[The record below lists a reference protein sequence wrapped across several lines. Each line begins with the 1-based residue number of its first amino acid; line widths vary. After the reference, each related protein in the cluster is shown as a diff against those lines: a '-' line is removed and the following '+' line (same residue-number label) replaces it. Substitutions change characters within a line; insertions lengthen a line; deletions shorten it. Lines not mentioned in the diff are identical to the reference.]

1 MKNKIFYLLLFLIS
15 LYTFGIINALN
26 LPLLGK
32 VIYIDPGHGGT
43 DPGAIYNDLYES
55 NLNLQISLKIQTELE
70 KNGAIVYL
78 TRYGDYD
85 LSVKNAINRKR
96 SDLSRRANII
106 NDSNADVYLSI
117 HLNSDVSSTWQG
129 SQAFYDTVND
139 KNEILAKIMQ
149 EQFKIDLNTNRE
161 YKQINDHYLYQRVK
175 VPGVLLEVG
184 FISNANERYLLKQ
197 DSYQE
202 KIAISIKNGLIK
214 YFTQIKRI

>member
-1 MKNKIFYLLLFLIS
+1 MKNKIFYLFFFLIS
-15 LYTFGIINALN
+15 LYTIGIINALN

-55 NLNLQISLKIQTELE
+55 NLNLQISLKIQAELE

-85 LSVKNAINRKR
+85 LSANYAELRKR

-106 NDSNADVYLSI
+106 NRSQADVYLSI
-117 HLNSDVSSTWQG
+117 HLNSDISTTWKGAQV
-129 SQAFYDTVND
+129 FYNTINE

-149 EQFKIDLNTNRE
+149 EQLKKDLNSNRE
-161 YKQINDHYLYQRVK
+161 YKKLNDHYLYNRVK
-175 VPGVLLEVG
+175 IPGVLIEVG
-184 FISNANERYLLKQ
+184 FISNPNERYLLRQ
-197 DSYQE
+197 ENYQ
-202 KIAISIKNGLIK
+202 KKVAVTIKNGLVS
-214 YFTQIKRI
+214 FLTQN

>member
-1 MKNKIFYLLLFLIS
+1 MKNKIFYLFFFLIT
-15 LYTFGIINALN
+15 LYTIGIINALN

-106 NDSNADVYLSI
+106 NDSKADIYLSI
-117 HLNSDVSSTWQG
+117 HLNSDLSNTWQG
-129 SQAFYDTVND
+129 AQAFYDTVND
-139 KNEILAKIMQ
+139 NNEVIAKIMQ
-149 EQFKIDLNTNRE
+149 EQFKIDLRTNRE
-161 YKQINDHYLYQRVK
+161 YKEINGHYLYQRVK
-175 VPGVLLEVG
+175 IPGVLLEVG
-184 FISNANERYLLKQ
+184 FISNPNERYLLKQ
-197 DSYQE
+197 DDYQQ
-202 KIAISIKNGLIK
+202 KIANSINNGLIN
-214 YFTQIKRI
+214 YFTQI

>member
-1 MKNKIFYLLLFLIS
+1 MKNKIFCLLLFLIS

-32 VIYIDPGHGGT
+32 VIYLDPGHGGA
-43 DPGAIYNDLYES
+43 DPGALYNDLYES
-55 NLNLQISLKIQTELE
+55 DLNLQISLKLEAELE

-106 NDSNADVYLSI
+106 NASNADIYLSI

-129 SQAFYDTVND
+129 AQAFYDKINQ
-139 KNEILAKIMQ
+139 KNEMLAKIMQ
-149 EQFKIDLNTNRE
+149 EQFKIDLKTNRE
-161 YKQINDHYLYQRVK
+161 YKEINDHYLYQRVK
-175 VPGVLLEVG
+175 VPGLLLEVG
-184 FISNANERYLLKQ
+184 FISNPNERYLLKQ
-197 DSYQE
+197 ENYQE
-202 KIAISIKNGLIK
+202 KIAISIKNGLIN
-214 YFTQIKRI
+214 YFTQI

>member
-1 MKNKIFYLLLFLIS
+1 MKNKIFYLFFFLIT
-15 LYTFGIINALN
+15 LYTIGIINALN

-106 NDSNADVYLSI
+106 NDSKADIYLSI
-117 HLNSDVSSTWQG
+117 HLNSDLSSTWQG
-129 SQAFYDTVND
+129 AQAFYDTVND
-139 KNEILAKIMQ
+139 NNEVIAKIMQ
-149 EQFKIDLNTNRE
+149 EQFKIDLRTNRE
-161 YKQINDHYLYQRVK
+161 YKEINGHYLYQRVK
-175 VPGVLLEVG
+175 IPGVLLEVG
-184 FISNANERYLLKQ
+184 FISNPNERYLLKQ
-197 DSYQE
+197 DDYQQ
-202 KIAISIKNGLIK
+202 KIANSINNGLIN
-214 YFTQIKRI
+214 YFTQI

>member
-1 MKNKIFYLLLFLIS
+1 MKNKIFYLLLFFIS
-15 LYTFGIINALN
+15 LYAIGIINALN

-32 VIYIDPGHGGT
+32 VIYIDPGHGGA
-43 DPGAIYNDLYES
+43 DPGAIHNDLYES

-106 NDSNADVYLSI
+106 NDSKADIYLSI

-129 SQAFYDTVND
+129 AQAFYDTVND
-139 KNEILAKIMQ
+139 KNQVIAKIMQ
-149 EQFKIDLNTNRE
+149 EQFKIDLKTNRK
-161 YKQINDHYLYQRVK
+161 YKEIKDHYLYQRVK
-175 VPGVLLEVG
+175 IPGVLLEVG
-184 FISNANERYLLKQ
+184 FISNPNERYLLKQ
-197 DSYQE
+197 ESYQE
-202 KIAISIKNGLIK
+202 KIAYSIRNGLVK
-214 YFTQIKRI
+214 YFTQI

>member
-1 MKNKIFYLLLFLIS
+1 MKIRIFCLNLFLIF

-43 DPGAIYNDLYES
+43 DPGALYNDLYEAD
-55 NLNLQISLKIQTELE
+55 LNLQISLKLESELE

-85 LSVKNAINRKR
+85 LAVKNAINRKR

-106 NDSNADVYLSI
+106 NASNADIYLSI
-117 HLNSDVSSTWQG
+117 HLNSDISSTWQG
-129 SQAFYDTVND
+129 AQAFYDTVNVQ
-139 KNEILAKIMQ
+139 NEVIAKIMQ
-149 EQFKIDLNTNRE
+149 EQFKKDLKTKRE

-175 VPGVLLEVG
+175 IPGVLLEVG
-184 FISNANERYLLKQ
+184 FISNPNERYLLKQ
-197 DSYQE
+197 ESYQE
-202 KIAISIKNGLIK
+202 KISISIKDGLIN
-214 YFTQIKRI
+214 YFTQI

>member
-15 LYTFGIINALN
+15 LYTIGIINALN

-70 KNGAIVYL
+70 KTGAIVYL

-85 LSVKNAINRKR
+85 LSVKNALNRKR

-106 NDSNADVYLSI
+106 NDSKADIYLSI
-117 HLNSDVSSTWQG
+117 HLNSDTSSTWQG
-129 SQAFYDTVND
+129 AQAFYDTVNA
-139 KNEILAKIMQ
+139 KNEVIAKIMQ
-149 EQFKIDLNTNRE
+149 EQFKIDLKTNRE
-161 YKQINDHYLYQRVK
+161 YKEIKGHYLYQRVK

-184 FISNANERYLLKQ
+184 FISNPNERYLLKQ
-197 DSYQE
+197 DSYQQ
-202 KIAISIKNGLIK
+202 KIANSVKNGLIN
-214 YFTQIKRI
+214 YFTQI